1 MADFLTHSTD
11 HARCFTTPRPWTA
24 AEFAALLAEPP
35 VFATLAETGFALG
48 RVVAD
53 EAELLTIAVAPEAR
67 RQGEGRALLDGFLR
81 TARARGAETAFL
93 EVAADNTPAIALYE
107 RGGFAP
113 AGRRRGYYTQPGGP
127 ALDALVMTRGLSLGS
142 AFGSDLK
149 PR

>member
-1 MADFLTHSTD
+1 MTPAAMAAL

-93 EVAADNTPAIALYE
+93 EVAADNAAALALYS
-107 RGGFAP
+107 RSGFAE
-113 AGRRRGYYTQPGGP
+113 AGRRRGYYHSPGNP
-127 ALDALVMTRGLSLGS
+127 PVDALVMVKSLAAHGD
-142 AFGSDLK
+142 AA
-149 PR
+149 

>member
-1 MADFLTHSTD
+1 MTPAAMAAL

-24 AEFAALLAEPP
+24 AEFADLLAEPP

-93 EVAADNTPAIALYE
+93 EAAADNAAALALY
-107 RGGFAP
+107 RWSGFAE
-113 AGRRRGYYTQPGGP
+113 AGRRRGYYHSPGNP
-127 ALDALVMTRGLSLGS
+127 PVDALVMVKSLAAHGD
-142 AFGSDLK
+142 AA
-149 PR
+149 

>member
-1 MADFLTHSTD
+1 MTPAAMAAL

-93 EVAADNTPAIALYE
+93 EVAADNAAALALY
-107 RGGFAP
+107 RWSGFAE
-113 AGRRRGYYTQPGGP
+113 AGRRRGYYHSPGNP
-127 ALDALVMTRGLSLGS
+127 PVDALVMVKSLAAHGD
-142 AFGSDLK
+142 AT
-149 PR
+149 

>member
-1 MADFLTHSTD
+1 MTPAAMAAL

-93 EVAADNTPAIALYE
+93 EVAADNAAALALY
-107 RGGFAP
+107 RWSGFAE
-113 AGRRRGYYTQPGGP
+113 AGRRRGYYHSPGNP
-127 ALDALVMTRGLSLGS
+127 PVDALVMVKSLAAHGD
-142 AFGSDLK
+142 AA
-149 PR
+149 

>member
-1 MADFLTHSTD
+1 MTPAAMAAL

-93 EVAADNTPAIALYE
+93 EAAADNAAALALY
-107 RGGFAP
+107 RWSGFAE
-113 AGRRRGYYTQPGGP
+113 AGRRRGYYHSPGNP
-127 ALDALVMTRGLSLGS
+127 PVDALVMVKSLAAHGD
-142 AFGSDLK
+142 AA
-149 PR
+149 